1 MLRPAIISAG
11 RSFPAD
17 KQAQMYLPVSAV
29 CSIIALK
36 GGVNSMKSD
45 KELTIEVVISFMDGW
60 NSRGGT
66 APLTADNVN
75 NLIKSV
81 YKTISELPVKNQ
93 TSEEG

>member
-1 MLRPAIISAG
+1 
-11 RSFPAD
+11 
-17 KQAQMYLPVSAV
+17 
-29 CSIIALK
+29 
-36 GGVNSMKSD
+36 MKSD